1 MPIRNSRRGY
11 GLIAILLHWFMA
23 LLIVGLFA
31 LGLYMTSLDYYS
43 PWYRTAPDIHRGLGV
58 IVGLLLAARL
68 AWRLLNTRPDPEPG
82 TPRRLATA
90 AEWAHRAL
98 YLLIALIVASGYA
111 ISTADGRPVDV
122 FGLFEVPALIT
133 GVENLEDSAGE
144 IHLVLAVTLMA
155 LVGLHA
161 AAALKHHFIDRD
173 RTLRRMLS
181 PRDPETDN
189 QQKGE

>member
-11 GLIAILLHWFMA
+11 GLVAILLHWIMA

-82 TPRRLATA
+82 TPRRLAAA

-98 YLLIALIVASGYA
+98 YLLILLIIVSGYL
-111 ISTADGRPVDV
+111 ISTADGRPIDV
-122 FGLFEVPALIT
+122 FGLFQVPALIT
-133 GVENLEDSAGE
+133 GVDNLEDVAGE
-144 IHLVLAVTLMA
+144 IHLVLAVTLMT
-155 LVGLHA
+155 LVALHA
-161 AAALKHHFIDRD
+161 AAAFKHHFIDGD

-189 QQKGE
+189 QRKGE

>member
-1 MPIRNSRRGY
+1 MLIRNSRRSY
-11 GLIAILLHWFMA
+11 GLVAILLHWVMA

-31 LGLYMTSLDYYS
+31 LGLFMTSLDYYS
-43 PWYRTAPDIHRGLGV
+43 SWYRTAPDIHRGLGV

-68 AWRLLNTRPDPEPG
+68 AWRLLNPRPDPEPG

-98 YLLIALIVASGYA
+98 YLLVLLILASGYS

-161 AAALKHHFIDRD
+161 VAALKHHFIDRD